1 MIGNRKIIS
10 TVLIVVHFKIHGI
23 RNEMA
28 TLPVLAQIR
37 LLSTYLT
44 DIIWAVQIQQMSNDD
59 SPCIG
64 ICTLNENGICIGCE
78 RTLEEIHDAYLKS
91 IGMKT
96 DE

>member
-1 MIGNRKIIS
+1 MQ
-10 TVLIVVHFKIHGI
+10 

-37 LLSTYLT
+37 LLTTYLT

-64 ICTLNENGICIGCE
+64 MCTLNKDGVCIGCE
-78 RTLEEIHDAYLKS
+78 RTLEEIHEAYLES
-91 IGMKT
+91 IGIKKNN
-96 DE
+96 DDG